1 MTIQTNLITIFLL
14 AAAMALLAL
23 AAYAWSR
30 RDQQAGRTLA
40 WMLFAGA
47 WWAFCDA
54 VQWSTVGVEAQT
66 IWLRVKYLG
75 IAAVPVYWFAFAAYY
90 AETWRPAGLRAHLAL
105 GLIPVLTV
113 AIVFTNDLHHWMWKS
128 VLPVQALGL
137 RGLVTAR
144 SFWFT
149 IHSLYSYV
157 LILTGVGL
165 IIRAILRQP
174 QRYRRAAPGLLLGVL
189 TPLAANLLLI
199 TGVVDLGAI
208 DPTPFAFV
216 ITGLGFS
223 WSLFSNRLLEVISI
237 AHEAVVRSINDGVIV
252 LDGHG
257 SIVAVNPAAEMLLNE
272 SARRLLGQPASSLER
287 ALPGLGDPAE
297 QAAYQERD
305 LAVERAGQ
313 RMFLGLRIHPV
324 HGPEGQLVGRVLHLS
339 DISRRKQAE
348 ANLEHTQASYYHILD
363 NLEDPFFEADTE
375 GRLTYVNKAFL
386 QAISYERKE
395 VIGRNF
401 RRFTAPDSIRKVLE
415 QFRDM
420 YATGQPIKPFQ
431 YNYRG
436 RDGQIGYGELSATPI
451 RFLDR
456 ITGSR
461 GVIRDMTERILTER
475 ELRRAREVA
484 EARASELSA
493 INRVADAVAST
504 LDLQTMLQTVC
515 REMASIFDV
524 RNAGI
529 GLLDNERQVLRI
541 VAFTSNQEGE
551 ADATGLELPLEG
563 NASTQEVIRTRKPV
577 IVTDAQSAL
586 ETESIHELMKERG
599 TTGILIVPLLARG
612 QVIGTI
618 GMPARRPDQT
628 FSGAEVALAATIA
641 SQIASAIENARL
653 YGSTEKALGAVERD
667 LEIGRS
673 IQSGFFP
680 ESLPNV
686 DGWEIAARFRAARQ
700 VAGDFYDSFRLP
712 GSDLVAVLIAD
723 VCDKG
728 VGAALFMVLF
738 RSLVRAFA
746 EYHSGV
752 KSPPERLLRII
763 TSTNNYIAG
772 THGRSNMFAT
782 LFMGLLDARK
792 NAIHYVNGGH
802 EAPMVLDAD
811 GRLKERL
818 EPTGPAVGLFPDLEF
833 EVKKTVLKPGDVLLA
848 FTDGVTDARD
858 PSGEFFG
865 ENRVLAIA
873 RQAWPSAFSLMTDLE
888 YRLLAHSGERS
899 QYDDITMIA
908 LRRNQPQEAE
918 THEFER
924 PALLEHLP
932 ALRGFI
938 EQAANNMRLPD
949 EACFAFKL
957 AVDEACANVIQHG
970 YAGTESGPIRLRLE
984 RTPAGARLTISDW
997 GQPFAPGQAAVPDV
1011 KAGWEERP
1019 IGGLGLYFIEEL
1031 MDAVRYNSHPHEG
1044 NRLILE
1050 KSIHNPEGREEQGNG
1065 NQS

>member
-1 MTIQTNLITIFLL
+1 MNFETNLVTIFLM
-14 AAAMALLAL
+14 AAAMALFAL
-23 AAYAWSR
+23 GVYSWSR

-54 VQWSTVGVEAQT
+54 LQWSMADLAAQQF
-66 IWLRVKYLG
+66 WLRVKYLG
-75 IAAVPVYWFAFAAYY
+75 IVAVPVYWFAFAAYY
-90 AETWRPAGLRAHLAL
+90 TETWRPESLRARLAL

-113 AIVFTNDLHHWMWKS
+113 AMVFTNDLHHWMWKS
-128 VLPVQALGL
+128 VVPVQALGL

-144 SFWFT
+144 STWFT
-149 IHSLYSYV
+149 IHSLYSYILV
-157 LILTGVGL
+157 LSGVGL
-165 IIRAILRQP
+165 ILRAILRQP
-174 QRYRRAAPGLLLGVL
+174 QRYRRAAPGLLVGVL
-189 TPLAANLLLI
+189 TPLIVNMLVI
-199 TGVVDLGAI
+199 GGVVDVGAI

-216 ITGLGFS
+216 VTGLGFS

-252 LDGHG
+252 LDAHG
-257 SIVAVNPAAEMLLNE
+257 SIVDVNPAAEMLLND
-272 SARRLLGQPASSLER
+272 SARSLVGKPASALER
-287 ALPGLGDPAE
+287 RLPGLGNPAD

-305 LAVERAGQ
+305 LAVEHAGRQ
-313 RMFLGLRIHPV
+313 TFLGLRVHPV

-386 QAISYERKE
+386 QAIGYERKE
-395 VIGRNF
+395 VIGQTF
-401 RRFTAPDSIRKVLE
+401 RRFTAPDSIRRVME

-420 YATGQPIKPFQ
+420 YATGQPVKPFQ

-436 RDGQIGYGELSATPI
+436 RDGGIGYGELSATPI
-451 RFLDR
+451 RFLER

-461 GVIRDMTERILTER
+461 GVIRDMTERIVTEQ
-475 ELRRAREVA
+475 ELRRAREAA

-504 LDLQTMLQTVC
+504 LDLENMLQTVC
-515 REMASIFDV
+515 KEMASIFDV

-529 GLLDNERQVLRI
+529 GLLDNDRKALRI

-563 NASTQEVIRTRKPV
+563 NASTEQVIRTRRPV
-577 IVTDAQSAL
+577 IVSNAQSAR
-586 ETESIHELMKERG
+586 ETEAIHDLMKERG

-618 GMPARRPDQT
+618 GMPARRPDQV
-628 FSGAEVALAATIA
+628 FSETEVALAATIA

-667 LEIGRS
+667 LEIGRN

-680 ESLPNV
+680 EDLPAV

-700 VAGDFYDSFRLP
+700 VAGDFYDSFRL
-712 GSDLVAVLIAD
+712 GDSNLVAVLIAD

-746 EYHSGV
+746 EYHSAV
-752 KSPPERLLRII
+752 KSPAERLLKII
-763 TSTNNYIAG
+763 TSTNNYIAT

-782 LFMGLLDARK
+782 MFIGLLDDRK
-792 NAIHYVNGGH
+792 NTIHYVNAGH
-802 EAPMVLDAD
+802 EAPLLLDAD
-811 GRLKERL
+811 GQLKQRL
-818 EPTGPAVGLFPDLEF
+818 EPTGPAAGLFPDLAF
-833 EVKKTVLKPGDVLLA
+833 EVKKVTLKPGDMLLA

-858 PSGEFFG
+858 PAGEFFS
-865 ENRVLAIA
+865 ENRVLAVA
-873 RQAWPSAFSLMTDLE
+873 RQVWPSAFSLMTDLE

-908 LRRNQPQEAE
+908 LRRNLQEQAE

-924 PALLEHLP
+924 PALLENLP
-932 ALRGFI
+932 ALRGFV
-938 EQAANNMRLPD
+938 EQAANRMRLPD
-949 EACFAFKL
+949 ETCFAFKL
-957 AVDEACANVIQHG
+957 AVDEACANVIEHG
-970 YAGTESGPIRLRLE
+970 YAGQEGGPVRLRLE
-984 RTPAGARLTISDW
+984 RQAGAARLTIVDW
-997 GQPFAPGQAAVPDV
+997 GQPFAPKDAPRPDLQ
-1011 KAGWEERP
+1011 AGWEERP
-1019 IGGLGLYFIEEL
+1019 IGGLGLYLIEEL
-1031 MDAVRYNSHPHEG
+1031 MDSVRYISHPQEG

-1050 KSIHNPEGREEQGNG
+1050 KAIASNPGREEQDNG
-1065 NQS
+1065 NIR